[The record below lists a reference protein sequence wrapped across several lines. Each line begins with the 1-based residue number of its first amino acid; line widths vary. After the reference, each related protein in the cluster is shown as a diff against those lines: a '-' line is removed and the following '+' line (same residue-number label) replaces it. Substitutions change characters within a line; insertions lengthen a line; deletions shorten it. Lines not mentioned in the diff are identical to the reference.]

1 MSKRAHGTARVE
13 KDRVAAGEPNLPV
26 GSRPPAEVIDCH
38 GLAGHGQPGHVGRP
52 AGEGECRGLA
62 LIRRV
67 GAGIVPACTQV
78 VLIDPD
84 DDGDLP
90 SILQMDL
97 QD

>member
-1 MSKRAHGTARVE
+1 MS
-13 KDRVAAGEPNLPV
+13 
-26 GSRPPAEVIDCH
+26 VIR
-38 GLAGHGQPGHVGRP
+38 L
-52 AGEGECRGLA
+52 
-62 LIRRV
+62 V

-90 SILQMDL
+90 LISQMDL